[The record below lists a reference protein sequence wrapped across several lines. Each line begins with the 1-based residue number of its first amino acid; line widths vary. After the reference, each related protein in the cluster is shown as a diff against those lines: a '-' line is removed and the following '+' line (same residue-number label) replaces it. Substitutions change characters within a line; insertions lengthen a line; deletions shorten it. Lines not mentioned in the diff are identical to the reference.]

1 MLWRSCKF
9 FFLLIIAISP
19 LPSWGIG
26 ADEPPTILLRN
37 VSIPADSGSEE
48 RTLVSILIKDGKL
61 DVISTDHISRDKAH
75 LTYDT
80 LGGFVLGQLEPGNEA
95 NLIIF
100 KENPADNHEVLLD
113 TKSYASFAIF
123 DGKILKN
130 SYDNV
135 MLDTPEEAQQQAQ
148 GWLAYTPPPLSA
160 SIGNRQ

>member
-26 ADEPPTILLRN
+26 ADEPPTIL
-37 VSIPADSGSEE
+37 
-48 RTLVSILIKDGKL
+48 L

-130 SYDNV
+130 PYDNV
-135 MLDTPEEAQQQAQ
+135 MLDTPE
-148 GWLAYTPPPLSA
+148 
-160 SIGNRQ
+160 